1 MMSEAN
7 TKNPQGQRRHV
18 FSIVERQGKS
28 YWIKIGAAFV
38 NRDGSETV
46 LLDAWPIGGKIQIRT
61 VPAKSPVRSE
71 SSAE

>member
-1 MMSEAN
+1 MAEENQDKAGR
-7 TKNPQGQRRHV
+7 TRRHV

-46 LLDAWPIGGKIQIRT
+46 LLDAWPIGGKIQIRE
-61 VPAKSPVRSE
+61 VQAREGGRADGAKR
-71 SSAE
+71 